1 MHGDS
6 SGPGL
11 DPVLTRSTSANIIT
25 QQQQNTPATAR
36 FAGPPAEYQ
45 THQSQFHHHWN
56 RARLELSLLLLLLLL
71 LLLHS
76 EAKSD
81 LPSVKWNSMRIPL
94 HLTLKWGWGGV
105 CLDYRY
111 GSSQKKKRVVLGIS
125 RDLSRLY
132 ISFSLVSLS
141 RPDRLS
147 VPCPN
152 GEMCAS

>member
-1 MHGDS
+1 MHGDA
-6 SGPGL
+6 SGPGP

-45 THQSQFHHHWN
+45 THQSQFHHNWN
-56 RARLELSLLLLLLLL
+56 RARLELSLLLLLL

-81 LPSVKWNSMRIPL
+81 LPSVKWNSMWIPL

-111 GSSQKKKRVVLGIS
+111 GSSQKKESGVGYLQGP
-125 RDLSRLY
+125 LSALY
-132 ISFSLVSLS
+132 LLQPGVTITPGPALRSMS
-141 RPDRLS
+141 
-147 VPCPN
+147 
-152 GEMCAS
+152 